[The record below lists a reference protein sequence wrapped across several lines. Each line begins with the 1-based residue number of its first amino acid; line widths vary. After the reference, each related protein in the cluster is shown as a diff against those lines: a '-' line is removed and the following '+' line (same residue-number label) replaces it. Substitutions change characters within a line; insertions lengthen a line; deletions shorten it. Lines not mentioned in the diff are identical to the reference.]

1 VTISPRCSSFG
12 KNSDPLG
19 SPDLDPWK
27 ERCIGHLRALYKA
40 RVIHFIYLHGFAS
53 SPRSTKAAYF
63 RERLARAGHVARVPD
78 LEEGDFQGLT
88 ITRQLAVVRREIA
101 RCPGDLAIIGSSMG
115 GYLAVLA
122 ANEEPRIRRLV
133 LMAPAIDMQAQW
145 EVRYGA
151 EQLASWKAKGVAP
164 TFHHAHGEERLI
176 GYGLYQDL
184 SRYDPA
190 PSVRIPALAFMGRQ
204 DQTVAPSAVER
215 WAAQNPSVRLRWLNS
230 GHELVDQLET
240 IWIESAAFLG
250 IDETQ

>member
-1 VTISPRCSSFG
+1 VT
-12 KNSDPLG
+12 
-19 SPDLDPWK
+19 
-27 ERCIGHLRALYKA
+27 
-40 RVIHFIYLHGFAS
+40 HFIYLHGFAS

-63 RERLARAGHVARVPD
+63 GERLARIGHVASVLD

-101 RCPGDLAIIGSSMG
+101 RCSGDVVLIGSSMG
-115 GYLAVLA
+115 GYLAALA

-133 LMAPAIDMQAQW
+133 LMAPAIDMKAQW

-151 EQLASWKAKGVAP
+151 DQLARWRAKGVAP

-176 GYGLYQDL
+176 GYGLYEDVG
-184 SRYDPA
+184 RHDPA
-190 PSVRIPALAFMGRQ
+190 PPVRIPALAFMGRQ

-215 WAAQNPSVRLRWLNS
+215 WAAQNPSVRLRWLDS

-240 IWIESAAFLG
+240 IWTESAAFFG
-250 IDETQ
+250 IDATE